1 MENLS
6 VSNSCVN
13 CSNINIDFKCEV
25 HSLIVNEKYTC
36 NDFNLSTNI
45 SE

>member
-6 VSNSCVN
+6 ASNSCVN
-13 CSNINIDFKCEV
+13 CTNINIDYKCAV

-36 NDFNLSTNI
+36 NDFDLSTKNP
-45 SE
+45 E

>member
-1 MENLS
+1 MESLS
-6 VSNSCVN
+6 ASNSCVN
-13 CSNINIDFKCEV
+13 CTNINRDFMCEV

-36 NDFNLSTNI
+36 NDFDLSTNI